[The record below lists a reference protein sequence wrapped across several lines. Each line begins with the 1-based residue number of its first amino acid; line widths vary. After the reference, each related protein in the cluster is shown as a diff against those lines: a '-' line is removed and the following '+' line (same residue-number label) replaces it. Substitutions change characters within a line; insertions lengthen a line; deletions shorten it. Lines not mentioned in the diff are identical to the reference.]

1 MELAFAA
8 FLLIV
13 IIVGSIALAIGVPL
27 AFGVMLYDV
36 VQDRKQR
43 VAEAKAPAREDA
55 HIGIA
60 VKRGIARSYVI
71 LGSAFWSA
79 ATFAEL
85 YSGGQSEAGTAL
97 MAALIPLGACLITL
111 VIGWY
116 WERFTSGVLMLA
128 ALGVLAWGVVYQFD
142 MQTWLIITV
151 MLLGPMVTASVLFW
165 LARRDQ
171 DAYELAFSLPPQV
184 AFAFAARSQLDA

>member
-8 FLLIV
+8 FLFVV
-13 IIVGSIALAIGVPL
+13 IIVASVALAIGVPL
-27 AFGVMLYDV
+27 VLGLLAWDTWQTY
-36 VQDRKQR
+36 RAR
-43 VAEAKAPAREDA
+43 AAEPKPAVSPDA
-55 HIGIA
+55 HVGIA
-60 VKRGIARSYVI
+60 WKRGIARSYVV

-85 YSGGQSEAGTAL
+85 YSGGQSGAGEAL
-97 MAALIPLGACLITL
+97 MAAIIPMGACLITL

-116 WERFTSGVLMLA
+116 WERLTAAVMMVA

-142 MQTWLIITV
+142 LQTWIIMTV
-151 MLLGPMVTASVLFW
+151 MLIGPMFTASVLFW

-171 DAYELAFSLPPQV
+171 EAYELAFSLRPQI
-184 AFAFAARSQLDA
+184 ALAFAARSTLDA